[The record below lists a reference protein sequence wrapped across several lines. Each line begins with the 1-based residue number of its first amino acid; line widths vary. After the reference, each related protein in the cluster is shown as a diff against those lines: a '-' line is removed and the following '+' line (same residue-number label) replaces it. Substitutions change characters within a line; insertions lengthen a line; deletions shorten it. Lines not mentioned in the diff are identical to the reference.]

1 MEFGIPREVRDL
13 EMRVGLT
20 PAGALTLTQA
30 GHVVYAERQAGR
42 GAGFSDEDY
51 REAGAQIVYSAAEV
65 YGRADVVAKLARP
78 TKEEH
83 PLFRPGQMIFSF
95 LHLPVASPDLFQAL
109 VSREITAVAYEMIEQ
124 DDGARPVLIPA
135 SEVAGRAAPLI
146 AGRLL
151 RSVQR
156 VPDQQGLGILLSGV
170 PGVPAAT
177 VVIIGG
183 GVLGVNA
190 ARAFLGLGA
199 EVTVLDH
206 DVQKLRGIDDRFDGR
221 ITTMFAN
228 EYNIRRAVKFADVLV
243 GAVLLPGQRAPLVVT
258 REMVRTMRPG
268 SVIIDFSID
277 EGGCIATSRPSTLRD
292 PVYVQE
298 GIIHYCVPNMT
309 STISRTASYAITNA
323 ALPYLLR
330 VGEHGVLAAIE
341 KDSALARGVNLYQGN
356 ISHPQIAAALGKEVT
371 ANLFPGGGA
380 GGGA

>member
-20 PAGALTLTQA
+20 PAGVLALTKA
-30 GHVVYAERQAGR
+30 GHVVYVERQAGQ

-65 YGRADVVAKLARP
+65 YGRADIVAKLARP
-78 TKEEH
+78 AKDEH
-83 PLFRPGQMIFSF
+83 QLFRPGQTIFSF

-109 VSREITAVAYEMIEQ
+109 SSREITAVAYEMIEQ
-124 DDGARPVLIPA
+124 DDGARPVLVPA
-135 SEVAGRAAPLI
+135 SEVAGRATPLI

-156 VPDQQGLGILLSGV
+156 IPDQQGLGILLSGV

-190 ARAFLGLGA
+190 AHAFLGLGA
-199 EVTVLDH
+199 EVNILDH
-206 DVQKLRGIDDRFDGR
+206 NVQKLRRIDERFNGR

-228 EYNIRRAVKFADVLV
+228 EYNIRRAVKFANVLV
-243 GAVLLPGQRAPLVVT
+243 GAVLLPGQRAPLVVS
-258 REMVRTMRPG
+258 REMVQSMRPG

-292 PVYVQE
+292 PVYVQD

-309 STISRTASYAITNA
+309 STISRTTSYAITNA
-323 ALPYLLR
+323 ALPYLLS
-330 VGEHGVLAAIE
+330 VGQHGVISAVH
-341 KDSALARGVNLYQGN
+341 KDTALARGVNLYQGS
-356 ISHPQIAAALGKEVT
+356 ISHPQIAAALGKEMTV
-371 ANLFPGGGA
+371 NLFPGESV
-380 GGGA
+380 

>member
-1 MEFGIPREVRDL
+1 MEFGIPREIRDL

-20 PAGALTLTQA
+20 PAGVLGLMKA
-30 GHVVYAERQAGR
+30 GHVVYVERHAGK
-42 GAGFSDEDY
+42 GAGFTDEDY

-78 TKEEH
+78 TKDEH
-83 PLFRPGQMIFSF
+83 PLFRLGQTIFSF

-109 VSREITAVAYEMIEQ
+109 SVREITAVAYEMIEH

-156 VPDQQGLGILLSGV
+156 IPDQQGLGILLSGV

-177 VVIIGG
+177 IVIIGG

-206 DVQKLRGIDDRFDGR
+206 DVQKLRSLDDRFDGR

-228 EYNIRRAVKFADVLV
+228 EYNIRRAVTFANVLV

-258 REMVRTMRPG
+258 REMVCSMRPG

-277 EGGCIATSRPSTLRD
+277 EGGCIETSRPSTLRD

-309 STISRTASYAITNA
+309 STISRTTSYAITNA
-323 ALPYLLR
+323 ALPYLLS
-330 VGEHGVLAAIE
+330 VGEHGMLAAVE
-341 KDSALARGVNLYQGN
+341 KDPSLARGINLFQGN
-356 ISHPQIAAALGKEVT
+356 VSHPQIAAALGKKVT
-371 ANLFPGGGA
+371 ANLFSGGGA
-380 GGGA
+380 

>member
-20 PAGALTLTQA
+20 PAGALALTKA
-30 GHVVYAERQAGR
+30 GHTVYVERRAGK

-51 REAGAQIVYSAAEV
+51 RGAGAQIVYSAAEV

-78 TKEEH
+78 TRDEH
-83 PLFRPGQMIFSF
+83 QLFRPGQTIFSF
-95 LHLPVASPDLFQAL
+95 LHLPVASPDLYQAL
-109 VSREITAVAYEMIEQ
+109 ADREITAVAYEMIEQ
-124 DDGARPVLIPA
+124 DDGTRPVLIPA
-135 SEVAGRAAPLI
+135 SEVAGRATPLI

-156 VPDQQGLGILLSGV
+156 IPDQQGLGILLSGV

-190 ARAFLGLGA
+190 ARIFFGLGA
-199 EVTVLDH
+199 EVNVLDTN
-206 DVQKLRGIDDRFDGR
+206 VEKLRAIDDRFDGR

-258 REMVRTMRPG
+258 REMVQSMRTG

-277 EGGCIATSRPSTLRD
+277 EGGCIETSRPSTLRD

-309 STISRTASYAITNA
+309 STISRTTSYAITNA
-323 ALPYLLR
+323 ALPFLLEI
-330 VGEHGVLAAIE
+330 GEYGVIGAIE
-341 KDSALARGVNLYQGN
+341 KDTALARGVNLYQGN
-356 ISHPQIAAALGKEVT
+356 LAHPQIAAALGKEAAV
-371 ANLFPGGGA
+371 NLFPGGES
-380 GGGA
+380 